1 MQINKKCNFKRIN
14 LLGLLFIG
22 LNSFAIKKG
31 NKVITGFE
39 TAKGY
44 LDYAL
49 WAMAAIG
56 VISVGFMLFNTP
68 NDPILKHIARWSAL
82 AGVLSVAYQA
92 PGWFGLN
99 IIL

>member
-1 MQINKKCNFKRIN
+1 MKIFKGFRNLNF
-14 LLGLLFIG
+14 LLLSFVPFS
-22 LNSFAIKKG
+22 SFAIKKG
-31 NKVITGFE
+31 DKVITGFN
-39 TAKGY
+39 TAQGY

-49 WAMAAIG
+49 WAMTALGA
-56 VISVGFMLFNTP
+56 ISVGFMLFNTP
-68 NDPILKHIARWSAL
+68 NDPILKHVARWSAL